1 VPGYLVPLAVR
12 GPTKLDAALEKP
24 ATDPKRSWERVS
36 VTLAVTWTGQTISYE
51 FVKRSVGGAISVTK
65 SRKSFLLESGANV
78 ILRGCSRAVHA

>member
-1 VPGYLVPLAVR
+1 MHGYLVPPAVR

-24 ATDPKRSWERVS
+24 ATDPKRHCPGTRVRH
-36 VTLAVTWTGQTISYE
+36 ARCDMDQTISYE

>member
-1 VPGYLVPLAVR
+1 MMLRWKNPLLTQSDVVL
-12 GPTKLDAALEKP
+12 G
-24 ATDPKRSWERVS
+24 RVS
-36 VTLAVTWTGQTISYE
+36 VTLAVTWTGTISYE